1 MNNFEKKA
9 FRFDIL
15 SSVYENLQGRQTY
28 YMDAVRDEDGNHIE
42 DDDGR
47 WVYKEPSDGYNKER
61 LAVLRELIADF
72 EKWAL
77 K

>member
-9 FRFDIL
+9 FKFETL
-15 SSVYENLQGRQTY
+15 SAVYDDLTRRQQY
-28 YMDAVRDEDGNHIE
+28 YMTIKRDDEGHPIE
-42 DDDGR
+42 DERGNWTYEEPDDE
-47 WVYKEPSDGYNKER
+47 YQKER
-61 LAVLRELIADF
+61 LAVLRELTAEF

>member
-1 MNNFEKKA
+1 MNNFEKKS
-9 FRFDIL
+9 FRYELL
-15 SSVYENLQGRQTY
+15 SSVYENLQGRQSY
-28 YMDAVRDEDGNHIE
+28 YMDAERDEDGNHIE
-42 DDDGR
+42 DENGN
-47 WVYKEPSDGYNKER
+47 WKYKEPTDGYNKER